1 MRAWTAA
8 NPDAAALSFARFGSP
23 GGSPGAFAPP
33 SPGAQV
39 LQSPGGSPG
48 VLQSR
53 YVGSLGSTPVSAS
66 PLGGSTPGSPL
77 GPAYPPNPHRY
88 DQYSRAHSPPWSP
101 TSAGGFVSGPGGFVS
116 SHHFPSP
123 TRFGPLIQTHYP
135 RASRYSPVAAP
146 PPQTQTQTQ
155 TQNAHAAGR
164 ALSARASVRDHAVV
178 GGLGVGE
185 TFREPHPGSP
195 FSLLKPGVPATTR
208 GETKGHQFAVSIS
221 HPTHSTD

>member
-53 YVGSLGSTPVSAS
+53 YGGSLGSTPVSAS

-135 RASRYSPVAAP
+135 RASRYSPV
-146 PPQTQTQTQ
+146 
-155 TQNAHAAGR
+155 
-164 ALSARASVRDHAVV
+164 V